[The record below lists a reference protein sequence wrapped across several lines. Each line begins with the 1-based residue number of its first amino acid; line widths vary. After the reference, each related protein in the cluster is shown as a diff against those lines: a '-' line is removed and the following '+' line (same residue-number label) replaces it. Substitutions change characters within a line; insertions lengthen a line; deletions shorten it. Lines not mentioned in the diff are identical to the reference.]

1 MAEPIVSNVSDTARW
16 VAVYRAWESER
27 PDALLSDP
35 LAGRLAGERGKA
47 IAALAP
53 RMTRSGWPQVVRTK
67 LMDDL
72 ILASV
77 QEGCNCVLN
86 LAAGFDT
93 RPYRLAL
100 PASLSWIEAD
110 LPGIMEEKD
119 QLLAGEKPVGRL

>member
-16 VAVYRAWESER
+16 VAVYRAWESAR
-27 PDALLSDP
+27 PDALFSDP
-35 LAGRLAGERGKA
+35 LAGRLAGDRGKA

-53 RMTRSGWPQVVRTK
+53 RMTRSGWPMGVRTK

-77 QEGCNCVLN
+77 EEGCNCVLN

-100 PASLSWIEAD
+100 PASLSLIQAS
-110 LPGIMEEKD
+110 
-119 QLLAGEKPVGRL
+119 LAGILEARDTRLPVRQ